1 MKKAAGILITIA
13 AVLLMAVSAGPVFAA
28 ETETNVSSE
37 TPAYKNEW
45 VKKGGKYYYYQNNGE
60 KYTQTGFKKIDG
72 EYYYFTGDGS
82 RINKK
87 GFRKI
92 DGKYYY
98 FQKNGKVY
106 KKAGLKKIK
115 GAVYCFTKKR
125 YVVAGAAKK
134 TKGVLHVYGK
144 TGKMLKKKRLYT
156 LNGKYYRIDSK
167 GKAEKLSKV
176 QAEASRLTWVFI
188 NKYTN
193 KGDSKAVKFR
203 KCFNRMECANYRPGY
218 IRRSETDGKD
228 WPYKIVVKVL
238 RNNNRWTHNCYG
250 FACTIASLAREL
262 GYKPYVCVLQQ
273 DHAVVQIN
281 GKYYDNMGARFG
293 ASSPAIKG
301 FKIHKKYKF

>member
-125 YVVAGAAKK
+125 YVVANGAKK

-193 KGDSKAVKFR
+193 KGDSNA
-203 KCFNRMECANYRPGY
+203 
-218 IRRSETDGKD
+218 
-228 WPYKIVVKVL
+228 VKVL
-238 RNNNRWTHNCYG
+238 RNKGRWTHNCYG